1 MKYEKHI
8 FVCINERT
16 DGRKSC
22 GELYG
27 MSLVNAFK
35 ERINKDRINAS
46 VRAQK
51 AGCFDV
57 CEFGPAIVVY
67 PEGIFYGAVNE
78 ADVEEIYNSHIKNN
92 VPVERL
98 RLKFQS
104 RA

>member
-1 MKYEKHI
+1 MKYKKHI
-8 FVCINERT
+8 FICINERT

-22 GELYG
+22 GEVHG
-27 MSLVNAFK
+27 MALVNAFK
-35 ERINKDRINAS
+35 ERINKDRINAE

-67 PEGIFYGAVNE
+67 PEGVFYGNVSVD
-78 ADVEEIYNSHIKNN
+78 DVEEIYQSHIKND

-98 RLKFQS
+98 KLNFGS
-104 RA
+104 